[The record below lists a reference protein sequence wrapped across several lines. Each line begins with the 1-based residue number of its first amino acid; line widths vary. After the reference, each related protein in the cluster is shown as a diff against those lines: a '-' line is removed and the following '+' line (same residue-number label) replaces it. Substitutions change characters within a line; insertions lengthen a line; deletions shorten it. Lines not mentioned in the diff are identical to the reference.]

1 MTTLSKPLIAFA
13 AAFGAIAA
21 TGAAIGQAAPA
32 PNGETLFRQRCAMCH
47 ANVAGRPATLG
58 PNLVGLAG
66 RKAGSTPFNY
76 SPALKKSNITWTR
89 AELDSF
95 LAAPARKVPGTRMV
109 IAVTDP
115 AQRAAI
121 VTYLTR
127 PAR

>member
-1 MTTLSKPLIAFA
+1 MSSSA
-13 AAFGAIAA
+13 ARRIGIFG
-21 TGAAIGQAAPA
+21 
-32 PNGETLFRQRCAMCH
+32 
-47 ANVAGRPATLG
+47 
-58 PNLVGLAG
+58 
-66 RKAGSTPFNY
+66 
-76 SPALKKSNITWTR
+76 
-89 AELDSF
+89 DSF